1 MSDKNDG
8 VNRDAKRTARERLLV
23 ERERQKSKDKRRRTL
38 VVAAAVV
45 GVLGLAAVVGLLAAN
60 AGKSGS
66 AKDGAGPVV
75 APSGATGKDALAIQ
89 NGKDAAK
96 STLTIWE
103 DFRCPACKAFEDSYR
118 ATVQDLVA
126 KGQLKVEYHLVT
138 LIDGNMS
145 GSGSLKAANAAACAQ
160 DAGKFPAYHD
170 VLFENQPKEVDDAY
184 GKNARLLELAGKVD
198 GLDTPAFRQCVEG
211 GTHNSWV
218 GKSYDAFKA
227 GKFRGTPTIL
237 LDGKDIFADQANPLT
252 PEKLKAKV
260 TAAAGAGSG
269 APAQASPDA
278 SEEASAR
285 PSAKA
290 SASASGRPSA
300 RGSAGSSA
308 GTSTGSSTGSSAG
321 TSAGVPGGGRG

>member
-23 ERERQKSKDKRRRTL
+23 ERERQKTKDKRRRTM
-38 VVAAAVV
+38 VVSAAVV

-66 AKDGAGPVV
+66 AKDKAGPVV

-89 NGKDAAK
+89 TGKDSAK
-96 STLTIWE
+96 STLTVWE

-118 ATVQDLVA
+118 ATVHDLVA

-138 LIDGNMS
+138 LIDGNMG
-145 GSGSLKAANAAACAQ
+145 GSGSQKGANAAACAQ

-184 GKNARLLELAGKVD
+184 GKNARLIELAGKVD
-198 GLDTPAFRQCVEG
+198 GLDTPAFRQCVEN

-218 GKSYDAFKA
+218 AKSHAAFKA
-227 GKFRGTPTIL
+227 EKFRGTPTIL

-260 TAAAGAGSG
+260 TAAAGAG
-269 APAQASPDA
+269 APAEPSDGASAEASPGVSARPSAGA
-278 SEEASAR
+278 SAGASAR
-285 PSAKA
+285 PSA
-290 SASASGRPSA
+290 RN
-300 RGSAGSSA
+300 SAGA
-308 GTSTGSSTGSSAG
+308 KG
-321 TSAGVPGGGRG
+321 